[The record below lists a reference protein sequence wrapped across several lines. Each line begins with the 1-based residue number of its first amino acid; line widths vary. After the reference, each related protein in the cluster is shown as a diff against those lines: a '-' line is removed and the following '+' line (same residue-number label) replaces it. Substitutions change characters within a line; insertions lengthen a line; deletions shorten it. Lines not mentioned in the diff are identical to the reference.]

1 MCGTIK
7 SNMHKQELS
16 QIERKIEWDADRNDN
31 QKDDLRN
38 CYKMPKSG
46 HLGSYNRS
54 KWAEI

>member
-1 MCGTIK
+1 
-7 SNMHKQELS
+7 MHKQELS